1 MHMDLPRIPFTI
13 LALAPFSEVSEDSFS
28 PEIIGASLDTLDN
41 AIDSLASTLF
51 IPVSKD
57 LCPAGILPFKP
68 SGIKDFRPQAMVK
81 NIPYLKSLLDA
92 KEFIEQAGLKGLS
105 DEQIVRLLQEDWP
118 DLPLDLTIAP
128 GEASSQPEESSAVD
142 DLLAM
147 VAVPGGTGA
156 EARSGKGGARAWKG
170 QVGSLMAK
178 LLEIIFADE
187 TFRLTEASWKGV
199 ETLVRQGPVKQE
211 EGIALNICPIS
222 RDVLP
227 AAMDSLI
234 SSLADDMPNL
244 ILIDLP
250 FDNSTPS
257 MELLKKIAD
266 FAATLLVPTA
276 VWIGPRFFHIQNW
289 NELKKL
295 PYLKHYLEDAAYAKW
310 RKLKEHPGSEW
321 LVMTTNRFII
331 REPYGEGNPSRTVF
345 FEENEPLWISPV
357 WALGTLM
364 AKSVVKYGW
373 PTRFTDYRNIALSNL
388 AVGPFGGK
396 ESAST
401 ETVFSEERIMQFVE
415 SNITVLAGALR
426 KDSAFIPK
434 EATLSGASLK
444 FQLFFNRI
452 IGYLFSLKDEMGK
465 SAGDAD
471 LGARLEAALAELFR
485 HTGHEPPAD
494 ISVHA
499 EQAEPGERIPLRIAF
514 TPPGSILPT
523 SERLEFSLAW

>member
-1 MHMDLPRIPFTI
+1 MDLPKIPFTI

-28 PEIIGASLDTLDN
+28 PEITGVSLDTLDN
-41 AIDSLASTLF
+41 AIDSLASTLS

-92 KEFIEQAGLKGLS
+92 KEFIEPK
-105 DEQIVRLLQEDWP
+105 
-118 DLPLDLTIAP
+118 
-128 GEASSQPEESSAVD
+128 ESSAVD

-156 EARSGKGGARAWKG
+156 EAQSGKGAKAWKG
-170 QVGSLMAK
+170 QVDSLMAK
-178 LLEIIFADE
+178 LLETIFADE

-227 AAMDSLI
+227 AALDSLI
-234 SSLADDMPNL
+234 SSLADDMPNLILPNL

-257 MELLKKIAD
+257 MKLLEKIAD

-289 NELKKL
+289 DELKKL

-310 RKLKEHPGSEW
+310 RKLKEHPGSDW

-331 REPYGEGNPSRTVF
+331 REPYGEGNRPRTVF
-345 FEENEPLWISPV
+345 FKENEPLWISPV

-373 PTRFTDYRNIALSNL
+373 PTRFTDYRNIALSDL

-415 SNITVLAGALR
+415 SDITALAGALR

-452 IGYLFSLKDEMGK
+452 ISYLFKLKDEIGK
-465 SAGDAD
+465 STGDAD
-471 LGARLEAALAELFR
+471 LGARLEAALAEFFR

-499 EQAEPGERIPLRIAF
+499 EQAEPGEQIPLRIAF

>member
-1 MHMDLPRIPFTI
+1 
-13 LALAPFSEVSEDSFS
+13 
-28 PEIIGASLDTLDN
+28 
-41 AIDSLASTLF
+41 
-51 IPVSKD
+51 
-57 LCPAGILPFKP
+57 
-68 SGIKDFRPQAMVK
+68 
-81 NIPYLKSLLDA
+81 
-92 KEFIEQAGLKGLS
+92 
-105 DEQIVRLLQEDWP
+105 
-118 DLPLDLTIAP
+118 
-128 GEASSQPEESSAVD
+128 
-142 DLLAM
+142 M

-170 QVGSLMAK
+170 QVDSLMAK

-244 ILIDLP
+244 ILIDFP

-310 RKLKEHPGSEW
+310 RKLKEHPGSDW

-331 REPYGEGNPSRTVF
+331 REPYGEGNPPRTVF

-415 SNITVLAGALR
+415 SDITVLAGALR

-452 IGYLFSLKDEMGK
+452 ISYLFRLKDEIGE